1 MKNYNTLKVLAL
13 SLLINS
19 AFLNADEEV
28 QEVVVI
34 SSKYPVPLEEVVGS
48 VDSISLDDMETRMVS
63 DLSDMLDKTI
73 GVSVSKRNVSGRA
86 YNDGISIRGLGG
98 KRVNILID
106 GIRVA
111 DAYTGYGRD
120 VVDVDLLK
128 RVEILKGP
136 SSALYGSDGL
146 AGAVSYITKDPSD
159 FADYGENFFSVNA
172 SYDEDNEQTKVGFL
186 AGRVGERLESMIQI
200 TGRELSQ
207 LELHDDATLEL
218 DPFDGEQTSILAK
231 FKLNLSDSVGIT
243 LVLDSQEFEG
253 DYIFN
258 SQAGP
263 TDFGRTG
270 PGAIASNVLGV
281 DDGNRDR
288 GTLSLDFS
296 NSNSFFDN
304 GSIRIY
310 DQETD
315 QKQITT
321 RSKLILTSR
330 PPAPT
335 SAYRDYQFNQSIDGI
350 SADFFKSIDN
360 NGRLH
365 NIVYGFEIEN
375 IDVERPR
382 IRYETN
388 LITRQVNT
396 FLGGE
401 FYPNKTIPDTEIERQ
416 SFFFNDRLELN
427 EKTTIVFGAR
437 YDGYELTPIPDA
449 LFYANA
455 QSTNQLYFIDD
466 SEVSMKLGFLRDLS
480 DEVSFYA
487 QYAEGF
493 RAPDFQSANL
503 SFTNLAFRY
512 AVGTSPGLQSEES
525 EGYEIGFKGKTDNVS
540 WTLSIYDNDY
550 ENFIDT
556 YIKGRNQQGITLY
569 EYGNMDEVEIKGVE
583 FEMNADISENIQA
596 SFGFSIPDG
605 TKNGEQLVSIDPEE
619 AILGVVWNSDSG
631 KFKLSGYAN
640 FTAGSHDN
648 LPPSCGRTGCNPLL
662 ALSGLTTYDLYG
674 SYQITESLK
683 LRFALRN
690 LSDES
695 YWNWASVQGKSA
707 TDSNLDLFMEP
718 GRNLSM
724 GLKYDF

>member
-1 MKNYNTLKVLAL
+1 MNKIKFIRVLIL
-13 SLLINS
+13 GLVISLNQIL
-19 AFLNADEEV
+19 AEDDV

-48 VDSISLDDMETRMVS
+48 VDSISLEDLETRMVS
-63 DLSDMLDKTI
+63 DLGDMLDKTI

-111 DAYTGYGRD
+111 EAYTGYGRD

-159 FADYGENFFSVNA
+159 LAEFGQNYFSVNT
-172 SYDEDNEQTKVGFL
+172 SYDEDNEQTKVGLL
-186 AGRVGERLESMIQI
+186 AARVGESLESLIQI
-200 TGRELSQ
+200 TTRELSQ
-207 LELHDDATLEL
+207 VELHDDATQEL
-218 DPFDGEQTSILAK
+218 DPFDGEQLSVLAK
-231 FKLNLSDSVGIT
+231 FKLSLSDSVGLT
-243 LVLDSQEFEG
+243 LTLDSQEFEG
-253 DYIFN
+253 DYIFK
-258 SQAGP
+258 SQAGMSYFP
-263 TDFGRTG
+263 DVVS
-270 PGAIASNVLGV
+270 ASNVLGV

-296 NSNSFFDN
+296 NETSMFDN
-304 GSIRIY
+304 GSIRFY
-310 DQETD
+310 VQETD

-321 RSKLILTSR
+321 RSKTYFAAG
-330 PPAPT
+330 PPT
-335 SAYRDYQFNQSIDGI
+335 MVNAYRDYQFNQDIDGF
-350 SADFFKSIDN
+350 SADFFKSINN

-375 IDVERPR
+375 IEIQRPR

-388 LITRQVNT
+388 LMTGAVNT

-401 FYPNKTIPDTEIERQ
+401 YYPNKTIPDTEIERQ

-437 YDGYELTPIPDA
+437 YDGYELTPTPDD

-455 QSTNQLYFIDD
+455 QSTNELYFIDD
-466 SEVSMKLGFLRDLS
+466 SEVSMKLGFLRNLS
-480 DEVSFYA
+480 EEVSFYA

-512 AVGTSPGLQSEES
+512 AVGTSTGLKPEES
-525 EGYEIGFKGKTDNVS
+525 EGYEFGFKGVTDNMS
-540 WTLSIYDNDY
+540 WTLAFYDNDY

-556 YIKGRNQQGITLY
+556 YIKGRSPQGITLY
-569 EYGNMDEVEIKGVE
+569 EYGNLDEVEIKGVE
-583 FEMNADISENIQA
+583 FEMNADLSDNLQA
-596 SFGFSIPDG
+596 SLGFSVPDG
-605 TKNGEQLVSIDPEE
+605 NKNGEQLVSIDSEE
-619 AILGVVWNSDSG
+619 AILGLVWNSNSG
-631 KFKLSGYAN
+631 KLKLSGYAN
-640 FTAGSHDN
+640 ITAGSHDN
-648 LPPSCGRTGCNPLL
+648 LPPSCGRSGCNPLL
-662 ALSGLTTYDLYG
+662 ALSGTTTIDVYG
-674 SYQITESLK
+674 SYELTSNLK
-683 LRFALRN
+683 LRFAIRN
-690 LSDES
+690 LTDES
-695 YWNWASVQGKSA
+695 YWNWASVQGKSS
-707 TDSNLDLFMEP
+707 TDTNLDIFMEP
-718 GRNLSM
+718 GRNMSM

>member
-1 MKNYNTLKVLAL
+1 MKSSNPFKIFALAV
-13 SLLINS
+13 
-19 AFLNADEEV
+19 FLFLGNIYAEDEV

-34 SSKYPVPLEEVVGS
+34 SSKYPVPLQEVVGS
-48 VDSISLDDMETRMVS
+48 VDSISLENMETRMVS

-111 DAYTGYGRD
+111 EAYTGYGRD

-159 FADYGENFFSVNA
+159 LAEFGQNYFSVNT
-172 SYDEDNEQTKVGFL
+172 SYDEDNEQTKVGLL
-186 AGRVGERLESMIQI
+186 AARVGESLESLIQI
-200 TGRELSQ
+200 TTRELSQ
-207 LELHDDATLEL
+207 VELHDDATQEL
-218 DPFDGEQTSILAK
+218 DPFDGEQLSILAK
-231 FKLNLSDSVGIT
+231 FKLSLSDSVGLT
-243 LVLDSQEFEG
+243 LTIDSQEFEG

-258 SQAGP
+258 SQGGMSYFP
-263 TDFGRTG
+263 DVVS
-270 PGAIASNVLGV
+270 ASNVLGV

-288 GTLSLDFS
+288 GTLSFDFS
-296 NSNSFFDN
+296 NETSMFDN
-304 GSIRIY
+304 GSIRFY
-310 DQETD
+310 AQETD

-321 RSKLILTSR
+321 RSKTYFAAG
-330 PPAPT
+330 PPT
-335 SAYRDYQFNQSIDGI
+335 MVNAYRDYQFNQDIEGF
-350 SADFFKSIDN
+350 SADFFKSINN

-375 IDVERPR
+375 IEIQRPR

-388 LITRQVNT
+388 LMTGAVNT

-401 FYPNKTIPDTEIERQ
+401 YYPNKTIPDTEIERQ

-437 YDGYELTPIPDA
+437 YDGYELTPTPDD

-455 QSTNQLYFIDD
+455 QSTNELYFIDD
-466 SEVSMKLGFLRDLS
+466 SEVSMKLGFLRNLS
-480 DEVSFYA
+480 EEVSFYA

-512 AVGTSPGLQSEES
+512 AVGTSTGLQPEES
-525 EGYEIGFKGKTDNVS
+525 EGYEFGFKGATDNMS
-540 WTLSIYDNDY
+540 WTLSFYDNDY

-556 YIKGRNQQGITLY
+556 YITGSSPQGITLY
-569 EYGNMDEVEIKGVE
+569 EYGNLDEVEIKGVE
-583 FEMNADISENIQA
+583 FEMNADLSDNLQA
-596 SFGFSIPDG
+596 SLGFSVPDG
-605 TKNGEQLVSIDPEE
+605 NKNGEQLVSIDSEE
-619 AILGVVWNSDSG
+619 AILGLVWNSNSS
-631 KFKLSGYAN
+631 KLKLSGYAN
-640 FTAGSHDN
+640 ITAGSHDN
-648 LPPSCGRTGCNPLL
+648 LPPSCGRSGCNPLL
-662 ALSGLTTYDLYG
+662 ALPGTTTIDIYG
-674 SYQITESLK
+674 SYELTSNLK
-683 LRFALRN
+683 LRFAIRN
-690 LSDES
+690 LTDES
-695 YWNWASVQGKSA
+695 YWNWASVQGKSS
-707 TDSNLDLFMEP
+707 TDTNLDIFMEP
-718 GRNLSM
+718 GRNMSM

>member
-1 MKNYNTLKVLAL
+1 MNKIKFIRVLIL
-13 SLLINS
+13 GLVISLNQIL
-19 AFLNADEEV
+19 AEDDV

-48 VDSISLDDMETRMVS
+48 VDSISLEDLETRMVS
-63 DLSDMLDKTI
+63 DLGDMLDKTI

-111 DAYTGYGRD
+111 EAYTGYGRD

-159 FADYGENFFSVNA
+159 LAEFGQNYFSVNT
-172 SYDEDNEQTKVGFL
+172 SYDEDNEQTKVGLL
-186 AGRVGERLESMIQI
+186 AARVGESVESLIQI
-200 TGRELSQ
+200 TTRELSQ
-207 LELHDDATLEL
+207 VELHDDATQEL
-218 DPFDGEQTSILAK
+218 DPFDGEQLSVLAK
-231 FKLNLSDSVGIT
+231 FKLSLSDSVGLT
-243 LVLDSQEFEG
+243 LTLDSQEFEG
-253 DYIFN
+253 DYIFK
-258 SQAGP
+258 SQAGMSYFP
-263 TDFGRTG
+263 DVVS
-270 PGAIASNVLGV
+270 ASNVLGV

-296 NSNSFFDN
+296 NETSMFDN
-304 GSIRIY
+304 GSIRFY
-310 DQETD
+310 VQETD

-321 RSKLILTSR
+321 RSKTYFAAG
-330 PPAPT
+330 PPT
-335 SAYRDYQFNQSIDGI
+335 MVNAYRDYQFNQDIDGF
-350 SADFFKSIDN
+350 SADFFKSINN

-375 IDVERPR
+375 IEIQRPR

-388 LITRQVNT
+388 LMTGAVNT

-401 FYPNKTIPDTEIERQ
+401 YYPNKTIPDTEIERQ

-437 YDGYELTPIPDA
+437 YDGYELTPTPDD

-455 QSTNQLYFIDD
+455 QSTNELYFIDD
-466 SEVSMKLGFLRDLS
+466 SEVSMKLGFLRNLS
-480 DEVSFYA
+480 EEVSFYA

-512 AVGTSPGLQSEES
+512 AVGTSTGLQPEES
-525 EGYEIGFKGKTDNVS
+525 EGYEFGFKGATDNMS
-540 WTLSIYDNDY
+540 WTLSFYDNDY

-556 YIKGRNQQGITLY
+556 YITGSSPQGITLY
-569 EYGNMDEVEIKGVE
+569 EYGNLDEVEIKGVE
-583 FEMNADISENIQA
+583 FEMNADLSDNLQA
-596 SFGFSIPDG
+596 SLGFSVPDG
-605 TKNGEQLVSIDPEE
+605 NKNGEQLVSIDSEE
-619 AILGVVWNSDSG
+619 AILGLVWNSNSG
-631 KFKLSGYAN
+631 KLKLSGYAN
-640 FTAGSHDN
+640 ITAGSHDN
-648 LPPSCGRTGCNPLL
+648 LPPSCGRSGCNPLL
-662 ALSGLTTYDLYG
+662 ALPGTTTIDVYG
-674 SYQITESLK
+674 SYELTSNLK
-683 LRFALRN
+683 LRFAIRN
-690 LSDES
+690 LTDES
-695 YWNWASVQGKSA
+695 YWNWASVQGKSS
-707 TDSNLDLFMEP
+707 TDTNLDIFMEP
-718 GRNLSM
+718 GRNMSM

>member
-1 MKNYNTLKVLAL
+1 MNKIKFIRVLIL
-13 SLLINS
+13 GLVISLNQIL
-19 AFLNADEEV
+19 AEDDV

-48 VDSISLDDMETRMVS
+48 VDSISLEDLETRMVS
-63 DLSDMLDKTI
+63 DLGDMLDKTI

-111 DAYTGYGRD
+111 EAYTGYGRD

-159 FADYGENFFSVNA
+159 LAEFGQNYFSVNT
-172 SYDEDNEQTKVGFL
+172 SYDEDNEQTKVGLL
-186 AGRVGERLESMIQI
+186 AARVGESVESLIQI
-200 TGRELSQ
+200 TTRELSQ
-207 LELHDDATLEL
+207 VELHDDATQEL
-218 DPFDGEQTSILAK
+218 DPFDGEQLSVLAK
-231 FKLNLSDSVGIT
+231 FKLSLSDSVGLT
-243 LVLDSQEFEG
+243 LTLDSQEFEG
-253 DYIFN
+253 DYIFK
-258 SQAGP
+258 SQAGMSYFP
-263 TDFGRTG
+263 DVVS
-270 PGAIASNVLGV
+270 ASNVLGV

-296 NSNSFFDN
+296 NETSMFDN
-304 GSIRIY
+304 GSIRFY
-310 DQETD
+310 AQETD

-321 RSKLILTSR
+321 RSKTYFAAG
-330 PPAPT
+330 PPT
-335 SAYRDYQFNQSIDGI
+335 MVNAYRDYQFNQDIDGF
-350 SADFFKSIDN
+350 SADFFKSINN

-375 IDVERPR
+375 IEIQRPR

-388 LITRQVNT
+388 LMTGAVNT

-401 FYPNKTIPDTEIERQ
+401 YYPNKTIPDTEIERQ

-437 YDGYELTPIPDA
+437 YDGYELTPTPDD

-455 QSTNQLYFIDD
+455 QSTNELYFIDD
-466 SEVSMKLGFLRDLS
+466 SEVSMKLGFLRNLS
-480 DEVSFYA
+480 EEVSFYA

-512 AVGTSPGLQSEES
+512 AVGTSTGLQPEES
-525 EGYEIGFKGKTDNVS
+525 EGYEFGFKGATDNMS
-540 WTLSIYDNDY
+540 WTLSFYDNDY

-556 YIKGRNQQGITLY
+556 YITGSSPQGITLY
-569 EYGNMDEVEIKGVE
+569 EYGNLDEVEIKGVE
-583 FEMNADISENIQA
+583 FEMNADLSDNLQA
-596 SFGFSIPDG
+596 SLGFSVPDG
-605 TKNGEQLVSIDPEE
+605 NKNGEQLVSIDSEE
-619 AILGVVWNSDSG
+619 AILGLVWNSNSG
-631 KFKLSGYAN
+631 KLKLSGYAN
-640 FTAGSHDN
+640 ITAGSHDN
-648 LPPSCGRTGCNPLL
+648 LPPSCGRSGCNPLL
-662 ALSGLTTYDLYG
+662 ALPGTTTIDVYG
-674 SYQITESLK
+674 SYELTSNLK
-683 LRFALRN
+683 LRFAIRN
-690 LSDES
+690 LTDES
-695 YWNWASVQGKSA
+695 YWNWASVQGKSS
-707 TDSNLDLFMEP
+707 TDTNLDIFMEP
-718 GRNLSM
+718 GRNMSM

>member
-1 MKNYNTLKVLAL
+1 
-13 SLLINS
+13 
-19 AFLNADEEV
+19 
-28 QEVVVI
+28 
-34 SSKYPVPLEEVVGS
+34 
-48 VDSISLDDMETRMVS
+48 MVS

-111 DAYTGYGRD
+111 EAYTGYGRD

-159 FADYGENFFSVNA
+159 LAEFGQNYFSVNT
-172 SYDEDNEQTKVGFL
+172 SYDEDNEQTKVGLL
-186 AGRVGERLESMIQI
+186 AARVGESLESLIQI
-200 TGRELSQ
+200 TTRELSQ
-207 LELHDDATLEL
+207 VELHDDATQEL
-218 DPFDGEQTSILAK
+218 DPFDGEQLSILAK
-231 FKLNLSDSVGIT
+231 FKLSLSDSVGLT
-243 LVLDSQEFEG
+243 LTIDSQEFEG

-258 SQAGP
+258 SQGGMSYFP
-263 TDFGRTG
+263 DVVS
-270 PGAIASNVLGV
+270 ASNVLGV

-288 GTLSLDFS
+288 GTLSFDFS
-296 NSNSFFDN
+296 NETSMFDN
-304 GSIRIY
+304 GSIRFY
-310 DQETD
+310 AQETD

-321 RSKLILTSR
+321 RSKTYFAAG
-330 PPAPT
+330 PPT
-335 SAYRDYQFNQSIDGI
+335 MVNAYRDYQFNQDIEGF
-350 SADFFKSIDN
+350 SADFFKSINN

-375 IDVERPR
+375 IEIQRPR

-388 LITRQVNT
+388 LMTGAVNT

-401 FYPNKTIPDTEIERQ
+401 YYPNKTIPDTEIERQ

-437 YDGYELTPIPDA
+437 YDGYELTPTPDD

-455 QSTNQLYFIDD
+455 QSTNELYFIDD
-466 SEVSMKLGFLRDLS
+466 SEVSMKLGFLRNLS
-480 DEVSFYA
+480 EEVSFYA

-512 AVGTSPGLQSEES
+512 AVGTSTGLQPEES
-525 EGYEIGFKGKTDNVS
+525 EGYEFGFKGATDNMS
-540 WTLSIYDNDY
+540 WTLSFYDNDY

-556 YIKGRNQQGITLY
+556 YITGSSPQGITLY
-569 EYGNMDEVEIKGVE
+569 EYGNLDEVEIKGVE
-583 FEMNADISENIQA
+583 FEMNADLSDNLQA
-596 SFGFSIPDG
+596 SLGFSVPDG
-605 TKNGEQLVSIDPEE
+605 NKNGEQLVSIDSEE
-619 AILGVVWNSDSG
+619 AILGLVWNSNSS
-631 KFKLSGYAN
+631 KLKLSGYAN
-640 FTAGSHDN
+640 ITAGSHDN
-648 LPPSCGRTGCNPLL
+648 LPPSCGRSGCNPLL
-662 ALSGLTTYDLYG
+662 ALPGTTTIDIYG
-674 SYQITESLK
+674 SYELTSNLK
-683 LRFALRN
+683 LRFAIRN
-690 LSDES
+690 LTDES
-695 YWNWASVQGKSA
+695 YWNWASVQGKSS
-707 TDSNLDLFMEP
+707 TDTNLDIFMEP
-718 GRNLSM
+718 GRNMSM

>member
-1 MKNYNTLKVLAL
+1 MNKIKFIRVLIL
-13 SLLINS
+13 GLVISLNQIL
-19 AFLNADEEV
+19 AEDDV

-48 VDSISLDDMETRMVS
+48 VDSISLEDLETRMVS
-63 DLSDMLDKTI
+63 DLGDMLDKTI

-111 DAYTGYGRD
+111 EAYTGYGRD

-159 FADYGENFFSVNA
+159 LAEFGQNYFSVNT
-172 SYDEDNEQTKVGFL
+172 SYDEDNEQTKVGLL
-186 AGRVGERLESMIQI
+186 AARVGESLESLIQI
-200 TGRELSQ
+200 TTRELSQ
-207 LELHDDATLEL
+207 VELHDDATQEL
-218 DPFDGEQTSILAK
+218 DPFDGEQLSILAK
-231 FKLNLSDSVGIT
+231 FKLSLSDSVGLT
-243 LVLDSQEFEG
+243 LTIDSQEFEG

-258 SQAGP
+258 SQGGMSYFP
-263 TDFGRTG
+263 DVVS
-270 PGAIASNVLGV
+270 ASNVLGV

-288 GTLSLDFS
+288 GTLSFDFS
-296 NSNSFFDN
+296 NETSMFDN
-304 GSIRIY
+304 GSIRFY
-310 DQETD
+310 AQETD

-321 RSKLILTSR
+321 RSKTYFAAG
-330 PPAPT
+330 PPT
-335 SAYRDYQFNQSIDGI
+335 MVNAYRDYQFNQDIEGF
-350 SADFFKSIDN
+350 SADFFKSINN

-375 IDVERPR
+375 IEIQRPR

-388 LITRQVNT
+388 LMTGAVNT

-401 FYPNKTIPDTEIERQ
+401 YYPNKTIPDTEIERQ

-437 YDGYELTPIPDA
+437 YDGYELTPTPDD

-455 QSTNQLYFIDD
+455 QSTNELYFIDD
-466 SEVSMKLGFLRDLS
+466 SEVSMKLGFLRNLS
-480 DEVSFYA
+480 EEVSFYA

-512 AVGTSPGLQSEES
+512 AVGTSTGLQPEES
-525 EGYEIGFKGKTDNVS
+525 EGYEFGFKGATDNMS
-540 WTLSIYDNDY
+540 WTLSFYDNDY

-556 YIKGRNQQGITLY
+556 YITGSSPQGITLY
-569 EYGNMDEVEIKGVE
+569 EYGNLDEVEIKGVE
-583 FEMNADISENIQA
+583 FEMNADLSDNLQA
-596 SFGFSIPDG
+596 SLGFSVPDG
-605 TKNGEQLVSIDPEE
+605 NKNGEQLVSIDSEE
-619 AILGVVWNSDSG
+619 AILGLVWNSNSS
-631 KFKLSGYAN
+631 KLKLSGYAN
-640 FTAGSHDN
+640 ITAGSHDN
-648 LPPSCGRTGCNPLL
+648 LPPSCGRSGCNPLL
-662 ALSGLTTYDLYG
+662 ALPGTTTIDIYG
-674 SYQITESLK
+674 SYELTSNLK
-683 LRFALRN
+683 LRFAIRN
-690 LSDES
+690 LTDES
-695 YWNWASVQGKSA
+695 YWNWASVQGKSS
-707 TDSNLDLFMEP
+707 TDTNLDIFMEP
-718 GRNLSM
+718 GRNMSM

>member
-1 MKNYNTLKVLAL
+1 MNKIKFIRVLIL
-13 SLLINS
+13 GLMISLNQIL
-19 AFLNADEEV
+19 AEDDV

-48 VDSISLDDMETRMVS
+48 VDSISLEDLETRMVS
-63 DLSDMLDKTI
+63 DLGDMLDKTI

-111 DAYTGYGRD
+111 EAYTGYGRD
-120 VVDVDLLK
+120 VVDVELLK

-159 FADYGENFFSVNA
+159 LAEFGQNYFSVNT
-172 SYDEDNEQTKVGFL
+172 SYDEDNEQTKVGLL
-186 AGRVGERLESMIQI
+186 AARVGESLESLIQI
-200 TGRELSQ
+200 TTRELSQ
-207 LELHDDATLEL
+207 VELHDDANQEL
-218 DPFDGEQTSILAK
+218 DPFDGEQLSVLAK
-231 FKLNLSDSVGIT
+231 FKLSLSDSVGLT
-243 LVLDSQEFEG
+243 LTLDSQEFEG
-253 DYIFN
+253 DYIFE
-258 SQAGP
+258 SQAGMSYFP
-263 TDFGRTG
+263 DVVST
-270 PGAIASNVLGV
+270 SNVLGV

-296 NSNSFFDN
+296 NETSMFDN
-304 GSIRIY
+304 GSIRFY
-310 DQETD
+310 AQETD

-321 RSKLILTSR
+321 RSKTYFAAG
-330 PPAPT
+330 PPMMVN
-335 SAYRDYQFNQSIDGI
+335 AYRDYQFNQDIDGL
-350 SADFFKSIDN
+350 SADFFKSINN

-375 IDVERPR
+375 IEIQRPR

-388 LITRQVNT
+388 LMTGAVNT

-401 FYPNKTIPDTEIERQ
+401 YYPNKTIPDTEIERQ

-437 YDGYELTPIPDA
+437 YDGYELTPTADD
-449 LFYANA
+449 LFFANA
-455 QSTNQLYFIDD
+455 QSTNELYFIDD
-466 SEVSMKLGFLRDLS
+466 SEVSMKLGFLRNLS
-480 DEVSFYA
+480 EEVSFYA

-512 AVGTSPGLQSEES
+512 AVGTSTGLKPEES
-525 EGYEIGFKGKTDNVS
+525 EGYEFGFKGVTDNMS
-540 WTLSIYDNDY
+540 WTLAFYDNDY

-556 YIKGRNQQGITLY
+556 YIKGRSPQGITLY
-569 EYGNMDEVEIKGVE
+569 EYGNLDEVEIKGVE
-583 FEMNADISENIQA
+583 FEMNADLSDNLQA
-596 SFGFSIPDG
+596 SLGFSVPDG
-605 TKNGEQLVSIDPEE
+605 NKNGEQLVSIDSEE
-619 AILGVVWNSDSG
+619 AILGLVWNSNNG
-631 KFKLSGYAN
+631 KLKLSGYAN
-640 FTAGSHDN
+640 ITAGSHDN
-648 LPPSCGRTGCNPLL
+648 LPPSCGRGGCNPLL
-662 ALSGLTTYDLYG
+662 ALSGTTTIDVYG
-674 SYQITESLK
+674 SYELTSNLK
-683 LRFALRN
+683 LRFAIRN
-690 LSDES
+690 LTDES

-707 TDSNLDLFMEP
+707 TDPNLDIFMEP
-718 GRNLSM
+718 GRNMSM

>member
-1 MKNYNTLKVLAL
+1 MNKIKFIRVLVL
-13 SLLINS
+13 GLVISLNQIL
-19 AFLNADEEV
+19 AEDDV

-48 VDSISLDDMETRMVS
+48 VDSISLEDLETRMVS
-63 DLSDMLDKTI
+63 DLGDMLDKTI

-111 DAYTGYGRD
+111 EAYTGYGRD

-159 FADYGENFFSVNA
+159 LAEFGQNYFSVNT
-172 SYDEDNEQTKVGFL
+172 SYDEDNEQTKVGLL
-186 AGRVGERLESMIQI
+186 AARVGESVESLIQI
-200 TGRELSQ
+200 TTRELSQ
-207 LELHDDATLEL
+207 VELHDDATQEL
-218 DPFDGEQTSILAK
+218 DPFDGEQLSVLAK
-231 FKLNLSDSVGIT
+231 FKLSLSDSVGLT
-243 LVLDSQEFEG
+243 LTLDSQEFEG
-253 DYIFN
+253 DYIFK
-258 SQAGP
+258 SQAGMSYFP
-263 TDFGRTG
+263 DVVS
-270 PGAIASNVLGV
+270 ASNVLGV

-296 NSNSFFDN
+296 NETSMFDN
-304 GSIRIY
+304 GSIRFY
-310 DQETD
+310 VQETD

-321 RSKLILTSR
+321 RSKTYFAAG
-330 PPAPT
+330 PPT
-335 SAYRDYQFNQSIDGI
+335 MVNAYRDYQFNQDIDGF
-350 SADFFKSIDN
+350 SADFFKSINN

-375 IDVERPR
+375 IEIQRPR

-388 LITRQVNT
+388 LMTGAVNT

-401 FYPNKTIPDTEIERQ
+401 YYPNKTIPDTEIERQ

-437 YDGYELTPIPDA
+437 YDGYELTPTPDD

-455 QSTNQLYFIDD
+455 QSTNELYFIDD
-466 SEVSMKLGFLRDLS
+466 SEVSMKLGFLRNLS
-480 DEVSFYA
+480 EEVSFYA

-512 AVGTSPGLQSEES
+512 AVGTSTGLQPEES
-525 EGYEIGFKGKTDNVS
+525 EGYEFGFKGATDNMS
-540 WTLSIYDNDY
+540 WTLSFYDNDY

-556 YIKGRNQQGITLY
+556 YITGRSPQGITLY
-569 EYGNMDEVEIKGVE
+569 EYGNLDEVEIKGVE
-583 FEMNADISENIQA
+583 FEMNADLSDNLQA
-596 SFGFSIPDG
+596 SLGFSVPDG
-605 TKNGEQLVSIDPEE
+605 NKNGEQLVSIDSEE
-619 AILGVVWNSDSG
+619 AILGLVWNSNSG
-631 KFKLSGYAN
+631 KLKLSGYAN
-640 FTAGSHDN
+640 ITAGSHDN
-648 LPPSCGRTGCNPLL
+648 LPPSCGRSGCNPLL
-662 ALSGLTTYDLYG
+662 ALPGTTTIDVYG
-674 SYQITESLK
+674 SYELTSNLK
-683 LRFALRN
+683 LRFAIRN
-690 LSDES
+690 LTDES
-695 YWNWASVQGKSA
+695 YWNWASVQGKSS
-707 TDSNLDLFMEP
+707 TDTNLDIFMEP
-718 GRNLSM
+718 GRNMSM

>member
-1 MKNYNTLKVLAL
+1 MKSSNPFKIFALAV
-13 SLLINS
+13 
-19 AFLNADEEV
+19 FLFLGNIYSEDEV

-34 SSKYPVPLEEVVGS
+34 SSKYPVPLQEVVGS
-48 VDSISLDDMETRMVS
+48 VDSISLENMETRMVS

-111 DAYTGYGRD
+111 EAYTGYGRD

-159 FADYGENFFSVNA
+159 LAEFGQNYFSVNT
-172 SYDEDNEQTKVGFL
+172 SYDEDNEQTKVGLL
-186 AGRVGERLESMIQI
+186 AARVGESLESLIQI
-200 TGRELSQ
+200 TTRELSQ
-207 LELHDDATLEL
+207 VELHDDATQEL
-218 DPFDGEQTSILAK
+218 DPFDGEQLSILAK
-231 FKLNLSDSVGIT
+231 FKLSLSDSVGLT
-243 LVLDSQEFEG
+243 LTIDSQEFEG

-258 SQAGP
+258 SQGGMSYFP
-263 TDFGRTG
+263 DVVS
-270 PGAIASNVLGV
+270 ASNVLGV

-288 GTLSLDFS
+288 GTLSFDFS
-296 NSNSFFDN
+296 NETSMFDN
-304 GSIRIY
+304 GSIRFY
-310 DQETD
+310 AQETD

-321 RSKLILTSR
+321 RSKTYFAAG
-330 PPAPT
+330 PPT
-335 SAYRDYQFNQSIDGI
+335 MVNAYRDYQFNQDIEGF
-350 SADFFKSIDN
+350 SADFFKSINN

-375 IDVERPR
+375 IEIQRPR

-388 LITRQVNT
+388 LMTGAVNT

-401 FYPNKTIPDTEIERQ
+401 YYPNKTIPDTEIERQ

-437 YDGYELTPIPDA
+437 YDGYELTPTPDD

-455 QSTNQLYFIDD
+455 QSTNELYFIDD
-466 SEVSMKLGFLRDLS
+466 SEVSMKLGFLRNLS
-480 DEVSFYA
+480 EEVSFYA

-512 AVGTSPGLQSEES
+512 AVGTSTGLQPEES
-525 EGYEIGFKGKTDNVS
+525 EGYEFGFKGATDNMS
-540 WTLSIYDNDY
+540 WTLSFYDNDY

-556 YIKGRNQQGITLY
+556 YITGSSPQGITLY
-569 EYGNMDEVEIKGVE
+569 EYGNLDEVEIKGVE
-583 FEMNADISENIQA
+583 FEMNADLSDNLQA
-596 SFGFSIPDG
+596 SLGFSVPDG
-605 TKNGEQLVSIDPEE
+605 NKNGEQLVSIDSEE
-619 AILGVVWNSDSG
+619 AILGLVWNSNSS
-631 KFKLSGYAN
+631 KLKLSGYAN
-640 FTAGSHDN
+640 ITAGSHDN
-648 LPPSCGRTGCNPLL
+648 LPPSCGRSGCNPLL
-662 ALSGLTTYDLYG
+662 ALPGTTTIDIYG
-674 SYQITESLK
+674 SYELTSNLK
-683 LRFALRN
+683 LRFAIRN
-690 LSDES
+690 LTDES
-695 YWNWASVQGKSA
+695 YWNWASVQGKSS
-707 TDSNLDLFMEP
+707 TDTNLDIFMEP
-718 GRNLSM
+718 GRNMSM

>member
-1 MKNYNTLKVLAL
+1 MNKIKFIRVLIL
-13 SLLINS
+13 GLVISLNQIL
-19 AFLNADEEV
+19 AEDDV

-48 VDSISLDDMETRMVS
+48 VDSISLEDLETRMVS
-63 DLSDMLDKTI
+63 DLGDMLDKTI

-111 DAYTGYGRD
+111 EAYTGYGRD

-159 FADYGENFFSVNA
+159 LAEFGQNYFSVNT
-172 SYDEDNEQTKVGFL
+172 SYDQDNEQTKVGLL
-186 AGRVGERLESMIQI
+186 AARVGESLESLIQI
-200 TGRELSQ
+200 TTRELSQ
-207 LELHDDATLEL
+207 VELHDDATQEL
-218 DPFDGEQTSILAK
+218 DPFDGEQLSILAK
-231 FKLNLSDSVGIT
+231 FKLSLSDSVGLT
-243 LVLDSQEFEG
+243 LTLDSQEFEG
-253 DYIFN
+253 DYIFK
-258 SQAGP
+258 SQAGMSYFP
-263 TDFGRTG
+263 DVVS
-270 PGAIASNVLGV
+270 ASNVLGV

-296 NSNSFFDN
+296 NETSMFDN
-304 GSIRIY
+304 GSIRFY
-310 DQETD
+310 VQETD

-321 RSKLILTSR
+321 RSKTYFAAG
-330 PPAPT
+330 PPT
-335 SAYRDYQFNQSIDGI
+335 MVNAYRDYQFNQDIDGF
-350 SADFFKSIDN
+350 SADFFKSINN

-375 IDVERPR
+375 IEIQRPR

-388 LITRQVNT
+388 LMTGAVNT

-401 FYPNKTIPDTEIERQ
+401 YYPNKTIPDTEIERQ

-437 YDGYELTPIPDA
+437 YDGYELTPTPDD

-455 QSTNQLYFIDD
+455 QSTNELYFIDD
-466 SEVSMKLGFLRDLS
+466 SEVSMKLGFLRNLS
-480 DEVSFYA
+480 EEVSFYA

-512 AVGTSPGLQSEES
+512 AVGTSTGLQPEES
-525 EGYEIGFKGKTDNVS
+525 EGYEFGFKGATDNMS
-540 WTLSIYDNDY
+540 WTLSFYDNDY

-556 YIKGRNQQGITLY
+556 YITGSSPQGITLY
-569 EYGNMDEVEIKGVE
+569 EYGNLDEVEIKGVE
-583 FEMNADISENIQA
+583 FEMNADLSDNLQA
-596 SFGFSIPDG
+596 SLGFSVPDG
-605 TKNGEQLVSIDPEE
+605 NKNGEQLVSIDSEE
-619 AILGVVWNSDSG
+619 AILGLVWNSNSG
-631 KFKLSGYAN
+631 KLKLSGYAN
-640 FTAGSHDN
+640 ITAGSHDN
-648 LPPSCGRTGCNPLL
+648 LPPSCGRSGCNPLL
-662 ALSGLTTYDLYG
+662 ALPGTTTIDVYG
-674 SYQITESLK
+674 SYELTSNLK
-683 LRFALRN
+683 LRFAIRN
-690 LSDES
+690 LTDES
-695 YWNWASVQGKSA
+695 YWNWASVQGKSS
-707 TDSNLDLFMEP
+707 TDTNLDIFMEP
-718 GRNLSM
+718 GRNMSM

>member
-1 MKNYNTLKVLAL
+1 MNKIKFIRVLIL
-13 SLLINS
+13 GLVISLNQIL
-19 AFLNADEEV
+19 AEDDV

-48 VDSISLDDMETRMVS
+48 VDSISLEDLETRMVS
-63 DLSDMLDKTI
+63 DLGDMLDKTI

-111 DAYTGYGRD
+111 EAYTGYGRD
-120 VVDVDLLK
+120 VVDVELLK

-159 FADYGENFFSVNA
+159 LAEFGQNYFSVNT
-172 SYDEDNEQTKVGFL
+172 SYDEDNEQTKVGLL
-186 AGRVGERLESMIQI
+186 AARVGESLESLIQI
-200 TGRELSQ
+200 TTRELSQ
-207 LELHDDATLEL
+207 VELHDDANQEL
-218 DPFDGEQTSILAK
+218 DPFDGEQLSVLAK
-231 FKLNLSDSVGIT
+231 FKLSLSDSVGLT
-243 LVLDSQEFEG
+243 LTLDSQEFEG
-253 DYIFN
+253 DYIFE
-258 SQAGP
+258 SQAGMSYFP
-263 TDFGRTG
+263 DVVS
-270 PGAIASNVLGV
+270 ASNVLGV

-296 NSNSFFDN
+296 NETSMFDN
-304 GSIRIY
+304 GSIRFY
-310 DQETD
+310 VQETD

-321 RSKLILTSR
+321 RSKTYFAAG
-330 PPAPT
+330 PPT
-335 SAYRDYQFNQSIDGI
+335 MVNAYRDYQFNQDIDGF
-350 SADFFKSIDN
+350 SADFFKSINN

-375 IDVERPR
+375 IEIQRPR

-388 LITRQVNT
+388 LMTGAVNT

-401 FYPNKTIPDTEIERQ
+401 YYPNKTIPDTEIERQ

-437 YDGYELTPIPDA
+437 YDGYELTPTADD
-449 LFYANA
+449 LFFANA
-455 QSTNQLYFIDD
+455 QSTNELYFIDD
-466 SEVSMKLGFLRDLS
+466 SEVSMKLGFLRNLS
-480 DEVSFYA
+480 EEVSFYA

-512 AVGTSPGLQSEES
+512 AVGTSTGLKPEES
-525 EGYEIGFKGKTDNVS
+525 EGYEFGFKGATDNMS
-540 WTLSIYDNDY
+540 WTLAFYDNDY

-556 YIKGRNQQGITLY
+556 YIKGRSPQGITLY
-569 EYGNMDEVEIKGVE
+569 EYGNLDEVEIKGVE
-583 FEMNADISENIQA
+583 FEMNADLSDNLQA
-596 SFGFSIPDG
+596 SLGFSVPDG
-605 TKNGEQLVSIDPEE
+605 NKNGEQLVSIDSEE
-619 AILGVVWNSDSG
+619 AILGLVWNSNSG
-631 KFKLSGYAN
+631 KLKLSGYAN
-640 FTAGSHDN
+640 ITAGSHDN
-648 LPPSCGRTGCNPLL
+648 LPPSCGRGGCNPLL
-662 ALSGLTTYDLYG
+662 ALSGTTTIDVYG
-674 SYQITESLK
+674 SYELTSNLK
-683 LRFALRN
+683 LRFAIRN
-690 LSDES
+690 LTDES
-695 YWNWASVQGKSA
+695 YWNWASVQGKSS
-707 TDSNLDLFMEP
+707 TDTNLDIFMEP
-718 GRNLSM
+718 GRNMSM

>member
-1 MKNYNTLKVLAL
+1 MNKIKFIRVLIL
-13 SLLINS
+13 GLVISLNQIL
-19 AFLNADEEV
+19 AEDDV

-48 VDSISLDDMETRMVS
+48 VDSISLEDLETRMVS
-63 DLSDMLDKTI
+63 DLGDMLDKTI

-111 DAYTGYGRD
+111 EAYTGYGRD

-159 FADYGENFFSVNA
+159 LAEFGQNYFSVNT
-172 SYDEDNEQTKVGFL
+172 SYDEDNEQTKVGLL
-186 AGRVGERLESMIQI
+186 AARVGESVESLIQI
-200 TGRELSQ
+200 TTRELSQ
-207 LELHDDATLEL
+207 VELHDDATQEL
-218 DPFDGEQTSILAK
+218 DPFDGEQLSVLAK
-231 FKLNLSDSVGIT
+231 FKLSLSDSVGLT
-243 LVLDSQEFEG
+243 LTLDSQEFEG
-253 DYIFN
+253 DYIFE
-258 SQAGP
+258 SQAGMSYFP
-263 TDFGRTG
+263 DVVS
-270 PGAIASNVLGV
+270 ASNVLGV

-296 NSNSFFDN
+296 NETSMFDN
-304 GSIRIY
+304 GSIRFY
-310 DQETD
+310 AQETD

-321 RSKLILTSR
+321 RSKTYFAAG
-330 PPAPT
+330 PPMMVN
-335 SAYRDYQFNQSIDGI
+335 AYRDYQFNQDIDGL
-350 SADFFKSIDN
+350 SADFFKSINN

-375 IDVERPR
+375 IEIQRPR

-388 LITRQVNT
+388 LMTGAVNT

-401 FYPNKTIPDTEIERQ
+401 YYPNKTIPDTEIERQ

-437 YDGYELTPIPDA
+437 YDGYELTPTPDD

-455 QSTNQLYFIDD
+455 QSTNELYFIDD
-466 SEVSMKLGFLRDLS
+466 SEVSMKLGFLRNLS
-480 DEVSFYA
+480 EEVSFYA

-512 AVGTSPGLQSEES
+512 AVGTSTGLQPEES
-525 EGYEIGFKGKTDNVS
+525 EGYEFGFKGATDNMS
-540 WTLSIYDNDY
+540 WTLSFYDNDY

-556 YIKGRNQQGITLY
+556 YITGSSPQGITLY
-569 EYGNMDEVEIKGVE
+569 EYGNLDEVEIKGVE
-583 FEMNADISENIQA
+583 FEMNADLSDNLQA
-596 SFGFSIPDG
+596 SLGFSVPDG
-605 TKNGEQLVSIDPEE
+605 NKNGEQLVSIDSEE
-619 AILGVVWNSDSG
+619 AILGLVWNSNNG
-631 KFKLSGYAN
+631 KLKLSGYAN
-640 FTAGSHDN
+640 ITAGSHDN
-648 LPPSCGRTGCNPLL
+648 LPPSCGRGGCNPLL
-662 ALSGLTTYDLYG
+662 ALSGTTTIDVYG
-674 SYQITESLK
+674 SYELTSNLK
-683 LRFALRN
+683 LRFAIRN
-690 LSDES
+690 LTDES
-695 YWNWASVQGKSA
+695 YWNWASVQGKSS
-707 TDSNLDLFMEP
+707 TDTNLDIFMEP
-718 GRNLSM
+718 GRNMSM

>member
-1 MKNYNTLKVLAL
+1 MISSNPFKIFALAV
-13 SLLINS
+13 
-19 AFLNADEEV
+19 FLFLGNIYAEDEV

-34 SSKYPVPLEEVVGS
+34 SSKYPVPLQEVVGS
-48 VDSISLDDMETRMVS
+48 VDSISLENMETRMVS

-111 DAYTGYGRD
+111 EAYTGYGRD

-159 FADYGENFFSVNA
+159 LADFGENYFSVNT
-172 SYDEDNEQTKVGFL
+172 SYDEDNEQTKVGFM
-186 AGRVGERLESMIQI
+186 AARVGETIEGLIQV
-200 TGRELSQ
+200 TSRELSQ

-218 DPFDGEQTSILAK
+218 DPFDGEQLSVLAK
-231 FKLNLSDSVGIT
+231 FKFSLSESVDIT

-258 SQAGP
+258 SQAGMSYFP
-263 TDFGRTG
+263 QVVST
-270 PGAIASNVLGV
+270 SNVIGV

-296 NSNSFFDN
+296 NETALFDN
-304 GSIRIY
+304 GSIRFY
-310 DQETD
+310 AQETD

-321 RSKLILTSR
+321 RSKQIFGQG
-330 PPAPT
+330 PP
-335 SAYRDYQFNQSIDGI
+335 SMVNAYRDYQFNQEIDGF
-350 SADFFKSIDN
+350 SADFFKTINN

-365 NIVYGFEIEN
+365 NIVYGIEIEN
-375 IDVERPR
+375 IDVQRPR

-388 LITRQVNT
+388 LMTGTINT

-401 FYPNKTIPDTEIERQ
+401 YYPNKTIPDTEIERQ

-427 EKTTIVFGAR
+427 DKTTLVFGAR
-437 YDGYELTPIPDA
+437 YDGYELTPVPDD

-466 SEVSMKLGFLRDLS
+466 SEVSMKFGFLRVLS

-512 AVGTSPGLQSEES
+512 AVGTSPGLKPEES
-525 EGYEIGFKGKTDNVS
+525 EGIEFGFKGATDNVS
-540 WTLSIYDNDY
+540 WTLSFYDNEYTD
-550 ENFIDT
+550 FIDT
-556 YIKGRNQQGITLY
+556 YIKGRSQQGITLY
-569 EYGNMDEVEIKGVE
+569 EYGNLDEVDITGVE
-583 FEMNADISENIQA
+583 FEMSADISDNLQA
-596 SFGFSIPDG
+596 SFGFSIPNG
-605 TKNGEQLVSIDPEE
+605 NMNGERLASIEPEE
-619 AILGVVWNSDSG
+619 AILGLLWDTG
-631 KFKLSGYAN
+631 KLRLSGYAN
-640 FTAGSHDN
+640 FTAGSYDN
-648 LPPSCGRTGCNPLL
+648 FAPSCGRSGCTPLL
-662 ALSGLTTYDLYG
+662 ALSGLTTFDVYG
-674 SYQITESLK
+674 SYQITANMK
-683 LRFALRN
+683 LRFALKN
-690 LSDES
+690 LTDES
-695 YWNWASVQGKSA
+695 YWNWSSVQGKSA
-707 TDSNLDLFMEP
+707 SDANLDLFMEP
-718 GRNLSM
+718 GRNSSV
-724 GLKYDF
+724 GLKYEF

>member
-1 MKNYNTLKVLAL
+1 MNKIKIIIVLIL
-13 SLLINS
+13 GLVISLNQIL
-19 AFLNADEEV
+19 AEDDV

-48 VDSISLDDMETRMVS
+48 VDSISLEDLETRMVS
-63 DLSDMLDKTI
+63 DLGDMLDKTI

-111 DAYTGYGRD
+111 EAYTGYGRD

-159 FADYGENFFSVNA
+159 LAEFGQNYFSVNT
-172 SYDEDNEQTKVGFL
+172 SYDEDNEQTKVGLL
-186 AGRVGERLESMIQI
+186 AARVGENLESLIQI
-200 TGRELSQ
+200 TTRELSQ
-207 LELHDDATLEL
+207 VELHDDATQEL
-218 DPFDGEQTSILAK
+218 DPFDGEQLSVLAK
-231 FKLNLSDSVGIT
+231 FKLSLSDSVGLT
-243 LVLDSQEFEG
+243 LTLDSQEFEG
-253 DYIFN
+253 DYIFK
-258 SQAGP
+258 SQAGMSYFP
-263 TDFGRTG
+263 DVVS
-270 PGAIASNVLGV
+270 ASNVLGV

-296 NSNSFFDN
+296 NETSMFDN
-304 GSIRIY
+304 GSIRFY
-310 DQETD
+310 AQETD

-321 RSKLILTSR
+321 RSKTYFAAG
-330 PPAPT
+330 PPT
-335 SAYRDYQFNQSIDGI
+335 MVNAYRDYQFNQDIDGF
-350 SADFFKSIDN
+350 SADFFKSINN

-375 IDVERPR
+375 IEIQRPR

-388 LITRQVNT
+388 LMTGAVNT

-401 FYPNKTIPDTEIERQ
+401 YYPNKTIPDTEIERQ

-437 YDGYELTPIPDA
+437 YDGYELTPTADD

-455 QSTNQLYFIDD
+455 QSTNELYFIDD
-466 SEVSMKLGFLRDLS
+466 SEVSMKLGFLRNLS
-480 DEVSFYA
+480 EEVSFYA

-512 AVGTSPGLQSEES
+512 AVGTSAGLKPEES
-525 EGYEIGFKGKTDNVS
+525 EGYEFGFKGATDNMS
-540 WTLSIYDNDY
+540 WTLAFYDNDY

-556 YIKGRNQQGITLY
+556 YIKGRSPQGITLY
-569 EYGNMDEVEIKGVE
+569 EYGNLDEVEIKGVE
-583 FEMNADISENIQA
+583 FEMNADLSDNLQA
-596 SFGFSIPDG
+596 SLGFSVPDG
-605 TKNGEQLVSIDPEE
+605 NKNGEQLISIGSEE
-619 AILGVVWNSDSG
+619 AILGLVWNSNSG
-631 KFKLSGYAN
+631 KLKLSGYAN
-640 FTAGSHDN
+640 ITAGSHDN
-648 LPPSCGRTGCNPLL
+648 LPPSCGRSGCNPLL
-662 ALSGLTTYDLYG
+662 ALSGTTTIDVYG
-674 SYQITESLK
+674 SYELTSNLK
-683 LRFALRN
+683 LRFAIRN
-690 LSDES
+690 LTDES
-695 YWNWASVQGKSA
+695 YWNWSSVQGKSA
-707 TDSNLDLFMEP
+707 TDPNLDIFMEP
-718 GRNLSM
+718 GRNMSM

>member
-1 MKNYNTLKVLAL
+1 MKSSNPFKIFVLAV
-13 SLLINS
+13 
-19 AFLNADEEV
+19 FLFLGNIYAQDEV

-34 SSKYPVPLEEVVGS
+34 SSKYPVPLQEVVGS
-48 VDSISLDDMETRMVS
+48 VDSISLENMETRMVS

-111 DAYTGYGRD
+111 EAYTGYGRD

-159 FADYGENFFSVNA
+159 LAEFGQNYFSVNT
-172 SYDEDNEQTKVGFL
+172 SYDEDNEQTKVGLL
-186 AGRVGERLESMIQI
+186 AARVGESLESLIQI
-200 TGRELSQ
+200 TTRELSQ
-207 LELHDDATLEL
+207 VELHDDATQEL
-218 DPFDGEQTSILAK
+218 DPFDGEQLSILAK
-231 FKLNLSDSVGIT
+231 FKLSLSDSVGLT
-243 LVLDSQEFEG
+243 LTIDSQEFEG

-258 SQAGP
+258 SQGGMSYFP
-263 TDFGRTG
+263 DVVS
-270 PGAIASNVLGV
+270 ASNVLGV

-296 NSNSFFDN
+296 NETSMFDN
-304 GSIRIY
+304 GSIRFY
-310 DQETD
+310 AQETD

-321 RSKLILTSR
+321 RSKTYFAAG
-330 PPAPT
+330 PPT
-335 SAYRDYQFNQSIDGI
+335 MVNAYRDYQFNQDIEGF
-350 SADFFKSIDN
+350 SADFFKSINN

-375 IDVERPR
+375 IEIQRPR

-388 LITRQVNT
+388 LMTGAVNT

-401 FYPNKTIPDTEIERQ
+401 YYPNKTIPDTEIERQ

-437 YDGYELTPIPDA
+437 YDGYELTPTPDD

-455 QSTNQLYFIDD
+455 QSTNELYFIDD
-466 SEVSMKLGFLRDLS
+466 SEVSMKLGFLRNLS
-480 DEVSFYA
+480 EEVSFYA

-512 AVGTSPGLQSEES
+512 AVGTSTGLQPEES
-525 EGYEIGFKGKTDNVS
+525 EGYEFGFKGATDNMS
-540 WTLSIYDNDY
+540 WTLSFYDNDY

-556 YIKGRNQQGITLY
+556 YITGSSPQGITLY
-569 EYGNMDEVEIKGVE
+569 EYGNLDEVEIKGVE
-583 FEMNADISENIQA
+583 FEMNADLSDNLQA
-596 SFGFSIPDG
+596 SLGFSVPDG
-605 TKNGEQLVSIDPEE
+605 NKNGEQLVSIDSEE
-619 AILGVVWNSDSG
+619 AILGLVWNSNSS
-631 KFKLSGYAN
+631 KLKLSGYAN
-640 FTAGSHDN
+640 ITAGSHDN
-648 LPPSCGRTGCNPLL
+648 LPPSCGRSGCNPLL
-662 ALSGLTTYDLYG
+662 ALPGTTTIDIYG
-674 SYQITESLK
+674 SYELTSNLK
-683 LRFALRN
+683 LRFAIRN
-690 LSDES
+690 LTDES
-695 YWNWASVQGKSA
+695 YWNWASVQGKSS
-707 TDSNLDLFMEP
+707 TDTNLDIFMEP
-718 GRNLSM
+718 GRNMSM

>member
-1 MKNYNTLKVLAL
+1 MNKIKFIRVLIL
-13 SLLINS
+13 GLVISLNQIL
-19 AFLNADEEV
+19 AEDDV

-48 VDSISLDDMETRMVS
+48 VDSISLEDLETRMVS
-63 DLSDMLDKTI
+63 DLGDMLDKTI

-111 DAYTGYGRD
+111 EAYTGYGRD

-159 FADYGENFFSVNA
+159 LAEFGQNYFSVNT
-172 SYDEDNEQTKVGFL
+172 SYDEDNEQTKVGLL
-186 AGRVGERLESMIQI
+186 AARVGESVESLIQI
-200 TGRELSQ
+200 TTRELSQ
-207 LELHDDATLEL
+207 VELHDDATQEL
-218 DPFDGEQTSILAK
+218 DPFDGEQLSVLAK
-231 FKLNLSDSVGIT
+231 FKLSLSDSVGLT
-243 LVLDSQEFEG
+243 LTLDSQEFEG
-253 DYIFN
+253 DYIFK
-258 SQAGP
+258 SQAGMSYFP
-263 TDFGRTG
+263 DVVS
-270 PGAIASNVLGV
+270 ASNVLGV

-296 NSNSFFDN
+296 NETSMFDN
-304 GSIRIY
+304 GSIRFY
-310 DQETD
+310 AQETD

-321 RSKLILTSR
+321 RSKTYFAAG
-330 PPAPT
+330 PPT
-335 SAYRDYQFNQSIDGI
+335 MVNAYRDYQFNQDIDGF
-350 SADFFKSIDN
+350 SADFFKSINN

-375 IDVERPR
+375 IEIQRPR

-388 LITRQVNT
+388 LMTGAVNT

-401 FYPNKTIPDTEIERQ
+401 YYPNKTIPDTEIERQ

-437 YDGYELTPIPDA
+437 YDGYELTPTADD

-455 QSTNQLYFIDD
+455 QSTNELYFIDD
-466 SEVSMKLGFLRDLS
+466 SEVSMKLGFLRNLS
-480 DEVSFYA
+480 EEVSFYA

-512 AVGTSPGLQSEES
+512 AVGTSTGLQPEES
-525 EGYEIGFKGKTDNVS
+525 EGYEFGFKGATDNMS
-540 WTLSIYDNDY
+540 WTLSFYDNDY

-556 YIKGRNQQGITLY
+556 YITGSSPQGITLY
-569 EYGNMDEVEIKGVE
+569 EYGNLDEVEIKGVE
-583 FEMNADISENIQA
+583 FEMNADLSDNLQA
-596 SFGFSIPDG
+596 SLGFSVPDG
-605 TKNGEQLVSIDPEE
+605 NKNGEQLISIGSEE
-619 AILGVVWNSDSG
+619 AILGLVWNS
-631 KFKLSGYAN
+631 
-640 FTAGSHDN
+640 
-648 LPPSCGRTGCNPLL
+648 
-662 ALSGLTTYDLYG
+662 
-674 SYQITESLK
+674 
-683 LRFALRN
+683 N
-690 LSDES
+690 LS
-695 YWNWASVQGKSA
+695 
-707 TDSNLDLFMEP
+707 LIHI
-718 GRNLSM
+718 
-724 GLKYDF
+724 

>member
-1 MKNYNTLKVLAL
+1 MKSSNPFKILAL
-13 SLLINS
+13 
-19 AFLNADEEV
+19 AVFLFLGNIYAEDEV

-34 SSKYPVPLEEVVGS
+34 SSKYPVPLQEVVGS
-48 VDSISLDDMETRMVS
+48 VDSISLENMETRMVS

-111 DAYTGYGRD
+111 EAYTGYGRD

-159 FADYGENFFSVNA
+159 LADFGENYFSVNT
-172 SYDEDNEQTKVGFL
+172 SYDEDNEQTKVGFM
-186 AGRVGERLESMIQI
+186 AARVGETIESLIQV
-200 TGRELSQ
+200 TSRELSQ

-218 DPFDGEQTSILAK
+218 DPFDGEQLSVLAK
-231 FKLNLSDSVGIT
+231 FKFSLSESVDIT

-258 SQAGP
+258 SQAGMSYFP
-263 TDFGRTG
+263 QVVST
-270 PGAIASNVLGV
+270 SNVIGV

-296 NSNSFFDN
+296 NETALFDN
-304 GSIRIY
+304 GSIRFY
-310 DQETD
+310 AQETD

-321 RSKLILTSR
+321 RSKQIFGQG
-330 PPAPT
+330 PP
-335 SAYRDYQFNQSIDGI
+335 SMVNAYRDYQFNQEIDGF
-350 SADFFKSIDN
+350 SADFFKTINN

-365 NIVYGFEIEN
+365 NIVYGIEIEN
-375 IDVERPR
+375 IDVQRPR

-388 LITRQVNT
+388 LMTGTINT

-401 FYPNKTIPDTEIERQ
+401 YYPNKTIPDTEIERQ

-427 EKTTIVFGAR
+427 DKTTLVFGAR
-437 YDGYELTPIPDA
+437 YDGYELTPVPDD

-466 SEVSMKLGFLRDLS
+466 SEVSMKFGFLRVLS

-512 AVGTSPGLQSEES
+512 AVGTSPGLKPEES
-525 EGYEIGFKGKTDNVS
+525 EGIEFGFKGATDNVS
-540 WTLSIYDNDY
+540 WTLSFYDNEYTD
-550 ENFIDT
+550 FIDT
-556 YIKGRNQQGITLY
+556 YIKGRSQQGITLY
-569 EYGNMDEVEIKGVE
+569 EYGNLDEVDITGVE
-583 FEMNADISENIQA
+583 FEMSADISDNLQA
-596 SFGFSIPDG
+596 SFGFSIPNG
-605 TKNGEQLVSIDPEE
+605 NMNGERLASIEPEE
-619 AILGVVWNSDSG
+619 AILGLLWDTG
-631 KFKLSGYAN
+631 KLRLSGYAN
-640 FTAGSHDN
+640 FTAGSYDN
-648 LPPSCGRTGCNPLL
+648 FAPSCGRSGCTPLL
-662 ALSGLTTYDLYG
+662 ALSGLTTFDVYG
-674 SYQITESLK
+674 SYQITANMK
-683 LRFALRN
+683 LRFALKN
-690 LSDES
+690 LTDES
-695 YWNWASVQGKSA
+695 YWNWSSVQGKSA
-707 TDSNLDLFMEP
+707 SDANLDLFMEP
-718 GRNLSM
+718 GRNSSV
-724 GLKYDF
+724 GLKYEF

>member
-1 MKNYNTLKVLAL
+1 MNKIKFIRVLIL
-13 SLLINS
+13 GLVISLNQIL
-19 AFLNADEEV
+19 AEDDV

-48 VDSISLDDMETRMVS
+48 VDSISLEDLETRMVS
-63 DLSDMLDKTI
+63 DLGDMLDKTI

-111 DAYTGYGRD
+111 EAYTGYGRD

-159 FADYGENFFSVNA
+159 LAEFGQNYFSVNT
-172 SYDEDNEQTKVGFL
+172 SYDEDNEQTKVGLL
-186 AGRVGERLESMIQI
+186 AARVGESLESLIQI
-200 TGRELSQ
+200 TTRELSQ
-207 LELHDDATLEL
+207 VELHDDATQEL
-218 DPFDGEQTSILAK
+218 DPFDGEQLSVLAK
-231 FKLNLSDSVGIT
+231 FKLSLSDSVGLT
-243 LVLDSQEFEG
+243 LTLDSQEFEG
-253 DYIFN
+253 DYIFK
-258 SQAGP
+258 SQAGMSYFP
-263 TDFGRTG
+263 DVVS
-270 PGAIASNVLGV
+270 ASNVLGV

-296 NSNSFFDN
+296 NETSMFDN
-304 GSIRIY
+304 GSIRFY
-310 DQETD
+310 VQETD

-321 RSKLILTSR
+321 RSKTYFAAG
-330 PPAPT
+330 PPT
-335 SAYRDYQFNQSIDGI
+335 MVNAYRDYQFNQDIDGF
-350 SADFFKSIDN
+350 SADFFKSINN

-375 IDVERPR
+375 IEIQRPR

-388 LITRQVNT
+388 LMTGAVNT

-401 FYPNKTIPDTEIERQ
+401 YYPNKTIPDTEIERQ

-437 YDGYELTPIPDA
+437 YDGYELTPTPDD

-455 QSTNQLYFIDD
+455 QSTNELYFIDD
-466 SEVSMKLGFLRDLS
+466 SEVSMKLGFLRNLS
-480 DEVSFYA
+480 EEVSFYA

-512 AVGTSPGLQSEES
+512 AVGTSTGLQPEES
-525 EGYEIGFKGKTDNVS
+525 EGYEFGFKGATDNMS
-540 WTLSIYDNDY
+540 WTLSFYDNDY

-556 YIKGRNQQGITLY
+556 YITGSSPQGITLY
-569 EYGNMDEVEIKGVE
+569 EYGNLDEVEIKGVE
-583 FEMNADISENIQA
+583 FEMNADLSDNLQA
-596 SFGFSIPDG
+596 SLGFSVPDG
-605 TKNGEQLVSIDPEE
+605 NKNGEQLVSIDSEE
-619 AILGVVWNSDSG
+619 AILGLVWNSNSG
-631 KFKLSGYAN
+631 KLKLSGYAN
-640 FTAGSHDN
+640 ITAGSHDN
-648 LPPSCGRTGCNPLL
+648 LPPSCGRSGCNPLL
-662 ALSGLTTYDLYG
+662 ALPGTTTIDVYG
-674 SYQITESLK
+674 SYELTSNLK
-683 LRFALRN
+683 LRFAIRN
-690 LSDES
+690 LTDES
-695 YWNWASVQGKSA
+695 YWNWASVQGKSS
-707 TDSNLDLFMEP
+707 TDTNLDIFMEP
-718 GRNLSM
+718 GRNMSM

>member
-1 MKNYNTLKVLAL
+1 MKSSNSFKILAL
-13 SLLINS
+13 AL
-19 AFLNADEEV
+19 FLFLGNIYGEDEV

-34 SSKYPVPLEEVVGS
+34 SSKYPVPLQEVVGS
-48 VDSISLDDMETRMVS
+48 VDSISLENLETRMVS

-111 DAYTGYGRD
+111 EAYTGYGRD

-159 FADYGENFFSVNA
+159 LADFGENYFSVNT
-172 SYDEDNEQTKVGFL
+172 SYDEDNEQTKVGFM
-186 AGRVGERLESMIQI
+186 AARVGETIEGLIQV
-200 TGRELSQ
+200 TSRELSQ
-207 LELHDDATLEL
+207 LELHDDAILEL
-218 DPFDGEQTSILAK
+218 DPFDGEQLSVLAK
-231 FKLNLSDSVGIT
+231 FKFSLSESVDIT

-258 SQAGP
+258 SQAGMSYFP
-263 TDFGRTG
+263 QVTST
-270 PGAIASNVLGV
+270 SNVIGV

-296 NSNSFFDN
+296 NETALFDN
-304 GSIRIY
+304 GSIRFY
-310 DQETD
+310 AQETD

-321 RSKLILTSR
+321 RSKQIFGQG
-330 PPAPT
+330 PPSMVNAF
-335 SAYRDYQFNQSIDGI
+335 RDYQFNQEIDGF
-350 SADFFKSIDN
+350 SADFFKTINN

-365 NIVYGFEIEN
+365 NIVYGIEIEN
-375 IDVERPR
+375 IDVQRPR

-388 LITRQVNT
+388 LMTGAINT

-401 FYPNKTIPDTEIERQ
+401 YYPNKTIPDTEIERQ
-416 SFFFNDRLELN
+416 SFFFNDRLEIN
-427 EKTTIVFGAR
+427 DKTTLVFGAR
-437 YDGYELTPIPDA
+437 YDGYELTPVPDD

-466 SEVSMKLGFLRDLS
+466 SEVSIKFGFLRDLS
-480 DEVSFYA
+480 DQVSFYA

-512 AVGTSPGLQSEES
+512 AVGTSPGLQPEES
-525 EGYEIGFKGKTDNVS
+525 EGYEFGLKGATDNVS
-540 WTLSIYDNDY
+540 WTLSFYDNEYD
-550 ENFIDT
+550 NFIDT

-583 FEMNADISENIQA
+583 FEMKSDINENLQA

-619 AILGVVWNSDSG
+619 AILGLAWNSNSG
-631 KFKLSGYAN
+631 KLNLSGYAN

-648 LPPSCGRTGCNPLL
+648 LPPSCGRSGCNPLL
-662 ALSGLTTYDLYG
+662 TLSGLTTYDLYG
-674 SYQITESLK
+674 SYQITQNFK
-683 LRFALRN
+683 LRFAIRN
-690 LSDES
+690 LTDES
-695 YWNWASVQGKSA
+695 YWNWASVQGKSSTA
-707 TDSNLDLFMEP
+707 SDLDLFMEP
-718 GRNLSM
+718 GRNMSV

>member
-1 MKNYNTLKVLAL
+1 MNKIKIIIVLIL
-13 SLLINS
+13 GLVISLNQIL
-19 AFLNADEEV
+19 AEDDV

-48 VDSISLDDMETRMVS
+48 VDSISLEDLETRMVS
-63 DLSDMLDKTI
+63 DLGDMLDKTI

-111 DAYTGYGRD
+111 EAYTGYGRD

-159 FADYGENFFSVNA
+159 LAEFGQNYFSVNT
-172 SYDEDNEQTKVGFL
+172 SYDEDNEQTKVGLL
-186 AGRVGERLESMIQI
+186 AARVGESVESLIQI
-200 TGRELSQ
+200 TTRELSQ
-207 LELHDDATLEL
+207 VELHDDATQEL
-218 DPFDGEQTSILAK
+218 DPFDGEQLSVLAK
-231 FKLNLSDSVGIT
+231 FKLSLSDSVGLT
-243 LVLDSQEFEG
+243 LTLDSQEFEG
-253 DYIFN
+253 DYIFK
-258 SQAGP
+258 SQAGMSYFP
-263 TDFGRTG
+263 DVVS
-270 PGAIASNVLGV
+270 ASNVLGV

-296 NSNSFFDN
+296 NETSMFDN
-304 GSIRIY
+304 GSIRFY
-310 DQETD
+310 VQETD

-321 RSKLILTSR
+321 RSKTYFAAG
-330 PPAPT
+330 PPT
-335 SAYRDYQFNQSIDGI
+335 MVNAYRDYQFNQDIDGF
-350 SADFFKSIDN
+350 SADFFKSINN

-375 IDVERPR
+375 IEIQRPR

-388 LITRQVNT
+388 LMTGAVNT

-401 FYPNKTIPDTEIERQ
+401 YYPNKTIPDTEIERQ

-437 YDGYELTPIPDA
+437 YDGYELTPTPDD

-455 QSTNQLYFIDD
+455 QSTNELYFIDD
-466 SEVSMKLGFLRDLS
+466 SEVSMKLGFLRNLS
-480 DEVSFYA
+480 EEVSFYA

-512 AVGTSPGLQSEES
+512 AVGTSTGLQPEES
-525 EGYEIGFKGKTDNVS
+525 EGYEFGFKGATDNMS
-540 WTLSIYDNDY
+540 WTLSFYDNDY

-556 YIKGRNQQGITLY
+556 YITGSSPQGITLY
-569 EYGNMDEVEIKGVE
+569 EYGNLDEVEIKGVE
-583 FEMNADISENIQA
+583 FEMNADLSDNLQA
-596 SFGFSIPDG
+596 SLGFSVPDG
-605 TKNGEQLVSIDPEE
+605 NKNGEQLVSIDSEE
-619 AILGVVWNSDSG
+619 AILGLVWNSNSG
-631 KFKLSGYAN
+631 KLKLSGYAN
-640 FTAGSHDN
+640 ITAGSHDN
-648 LPPSCGRTGCNPLL
+648 LPPSCGRSGCNPLL
-662 ALSGLTTYDLYG
+662 ALPGTTTIDVYG
-674 SYQITESLK
+674 SYELTSNLK
-683 LRFALRN
+683 LRFAIRN
-690 LSDES
+690 LTDES
-695 YWNWASVQGKSA
+695 YWNWASVQGKSS
-707 TDSNLDLFMEP
+707 TDTNLDIFMEP
-718 GRNLSM
+718 GRNMSM

>member
-1 MKNYNTLKVLAL
+1 MNKIKFIRVLIL
-13 SLLINS
+13 GLVISLNQIL
-19 AFLNADEEV
+19 AEDDV

-48 VDSISLDDMETRMVS
+48 VDSISLEDLETRMVS
-63 DLSDMLDKTI
+63 DLGDMLDKTI

-111 DAYTGYGRD
+111 EAYTGYGRD

-159 FADYGENFFSVNA
+159 LAEFGQNYFSVNT
-172 SYDEDNEQTKVGFL
+172 SYDEDNEQTKVGLL
-186 AGRVGERLESMIQI
+186 AARVGESVESLIQI
-200 TGRELSQ
+200 TTRELSQ
-207 LELHDDATLEL
+207 VELHDDATQEL
-218 DPFDGEQTSILAK
+218 DPFDGEQLSVLAK
-231 FKLNLSDSVGIT
+231 FKLSLSDSVGLT
-243 LVLDSQEFEG
+243 LTLDSQEFEG
-253 DYIFN
+253 DYIFK
-258 SQAGP
+258 SQAGMSYFP
-263 TDFGRTG
+263 DVVS
-270 PGAIASNVLGV
+270 ASNVLGV

-296 NSNSFFDN
+296 NETSMFDN
-304 GSIRIY
+304 GSIRFY
-310 DQETD
+310 VQETD

-321 RSKLILTSR
+321 RSKTYFAAG
-330 PPAPT
+330 PPT
-335 SAYRDYQFNQSIDGI
+335 MVNAYRDYQFNQDIEGF
-350 SADFFKSIDN
+350 SADFFKSINN

-375 IDVERPR
+375 IEIQRPR

-388 LITRQVNT
+388 LMTGAVNT

-401 FYPNKTIPDTEIERQ
+401 YYPNKTIPDTEIERQ

-437 YDGYELTPIPDA
+437 YDGYELTPTPDD

-455 QSTNQLYFIDD
+455 QSTNELYFIDD
-466 SEVSMKLGFLRDLS
+466 SEVSMKLGFLRNLS
-480 DEVSFYA
+480 EEVSFYA

-512 AVGTSPGLQSEES
+512 AVGTSTGLQPEES
-525 EGYEIGFKGKTDNVS
+525 EGYEFGFKGATDNMS
-540 WTLSIYDNDY
+540 WTLSFYDNDY

-556 YIKGRNQQGITLY
+556 YITGSSPQGITLY
-569 EYGNMDEVEIKGVE
+569 EYGNLDEVEIKGVE
-583 FEMNADISENIQA
+583 FEMNADLSDNLQA
-596 SFGFSIPDG
+596 SLGFSVPDG
-605 TKNGEQLVSIDPEE
+605 NKNGEQLVSIDSEE
-619 AILGVVWNSDSG
+619 AILGLVWNSNSG
-631 KFKLSGYAN
+631 KLKLSGYAN
-640 FTAGSHDN
+640 ITAGSHDN
-648 LPPSCGRTGCNPLL
+648 LPPSCGRSGCNPLL
-662 ALSGLTTYDLYG
+662 ALPGTTTIDVYG
-674 SYQITESLK
+674 SYELTSNLK
-683 LRFALRN
+683 LRFAIRN
-690 LSDES
+690 LTDES
-695 YWNWASVQGKSA
+695 YWNWASVQGKSS
-707 TDSNLDLFMEP
+707 TDTNLDIFMEP
-718 GRNLSM
+718 GRNMSM

>member
-1 MKNYNTLKVLAL
+1 MNKIKIIIVLIL
-13 SLLINS
+13 GLVISLNQIL
-19 AFLNADEEV
+19 AEDDV

-48 VDSISLDDMETRMVS
+48 VDSISLEDLETRMVS
-63 DLSDMLDKTI
+63 DLGDMLDKTI

-111 DAYTGYGRD
+111 EAYTGYGRD

-159 FADYGENFFSVNA
+159 LAEFGQNYFSVNT
-172 SYDEDNEQTKVGFL
+172 SYDEDNEQTKVGLL
-186 AGRVGERLESMIQI
+186 AARVGESVESLIQI
-200 TGRELSQ
+200 TTRELSQ
-207 LELHDDATLEL
+207 VELHDDATQEL
-218 DPFDGEQTSILAK
+218 DPFDGEQLSVLAK
-231 FKLNLSDSVGIT
+231 FKLSLSDSVGLT
-243 LVLDSQEFEG
+243 LTLDSQEFEG
-253 DYIFN
+253 DYIFK
-258 SQAGP
+258 SQAGMSYFP
-263 TDFGRTG
+263 DVVS
-270 PGAIASNVLGV
+270 ASNVLGV

-296 NSNSFFDN
+296 NETSMFDN
-304 GSIRIY
+304 GSIRFY
-310 DQETD
+310 VQETD

-321 RSKLILTSR
+321 RSKTYFAAG
-330 PPAPT
+330 PPT
-335 SAYRDYQFNQSIDGI
+335 MVNAYRDYQFNQDIDGF
-350 SADFFKSIDN
+350 SADFFKSINN

-375 IDVERPR
+375 IEIQRPR

-388 LITRQVNT
+388 LMTGAVNT

-401 FYPNKTIPDTEIERQ
+401 YYPNKTIPDTEIERQ

-437 YDGYELTPIPDA
+437 YDGYELTPTPDD

-455 QSTNQLYFIDD
+455 QSTNELYFIDD
-466 SEVSMKLGFLRDLS
+466 SEVSMKLGFLRNLS
-480 DEVSFYA
+480 EEVSFYA

-512 AVGTSPGLQSEES
+512 AVGTSTGLQPEES
-525 EGYEIGFKGKTDNVS
+525 EGYEFGFKGATDNMS
-540 WTLSIYDNDY
+540 WTLSFYDNDY

-556 YIKGRNQQGITLY
+556 YIKGRSPQGITLY
-569 EYGNMDEVEIKGVE
+569 EYGNLDEVEIKGVE
-583 FEMNADISENIQA
+583 FEMNADLSDNLQA
-596 SFGFSIPDG
+596 SLGFSVPDG
-605 TKNGEQLVSIDPEE
+605 NKNGEQLVSIDSEE
-619 AILGVVWNSDSG
+619 AILGLVWNSNSG
-631 KFKLSGYAN
+631 KLKLSGYAN
-640 FTAGSHDN
+640 ITAGSHDN
-648 LPPSCGRTGCNPLL
+648 LPPSCGRSGCNPLL
-662 ALSGLTTYDLYG
+662 ALSGTTTIDVYG
-674 SYQITESLK
+674 SYELTSNLK
-683 LRFALRN
+683 LRFAIRN
-690 LSDES
+690 LTDES
-695 YWNWASVQGKSA
+695 YWNWSSVQGKSA
-707 TDSNLDLFMEP
+707 TDPNLDIFMEP
-718 GRNLSM
+718 GRNMSM

>member
-1 MKNYNTLKVLAL
+1 MNKIKFIRVLIL
-13 SLLINS
+13 GLVISLNQIL
-19 AFLNADEEV
+19 AEDDV

-48 VDSISLDDMETRMVS
+48 VDSISLEDLETRMVS
-63 DLSDMLDKTI
+63 DLGDMLDKTI

-111 DAYTGYGRD
+111 EAYTGYGRD

-159 FADYGENFFSVNA
+159 LAEFGQNYFSVNT
-172 SYDEDNEQTKVGFL
+172 SYDEDNEQTKVGLL
-186 AGRVGERLESMIQI
+186 AARVGESLESLIQI
-200 TGRELSQ
+200 TTRELSQ
-207 LELHDDATLEL
+207 VELHDDATQEL
-218 DPFDGEQTSILAK
+218 DPFDGEQLSVLAK
-231 FKLNLSDSVGIT
+231 FKLSLSDSVGLT
-243 LVLDSQEFEG
+243 LTLDSQEFEG
-253 DYIFN
+253 DYIFK
-258 SQAGP
+258 SQAGMSYFP
-263 TDFGRTG
+263 DVVS
-270 PGAIASNVLGV
+270 ASNVLGV

-296 NSNSFFDN
+296 NETSMFDN
-304 GSIRIY
+304 GSIRFY
-310 DQETD
+310 AQETD

-321 RSKLILTSR
+321 RSKTYFAAG
-330 PPAPT
+330 PPT
-335 SAYRDYQFNQSIDGI
+335 MVNAYRDYQFNQDIDGF
-350 SADFFKSIDN
+350 SADFFKSINN

-375 IDVERPR
+375 IEIQRPR

-388 LITRQVNT
+388 LMTGAVNT

-401 FYPNKTIPDTEIERQ
+401 YYPNKTIPDTEIERQ

-437 YDGYELTPIPDA
+437 YDGYELTPTPDD

-455 QSTNQLYFIDD
+455 QSTNELYFIDD
-466 SEVSMKLGFLRDLS
+466 SEVSMKLGFLRNLS
-480 DEVSFYA
+480 EEVSFYA

-512 AVGTSPGLQSEES
+512 AVGTSTGLQPEES
-525 EGYEIGFKGKTDNVS
+525 EGYEFGFKGATDNMS
-540 WTLSIYDNDY
+540 WTLSFYDNDY

-556 YIKGRNQQGITLY
+556 YIKGRSPQGITLY
-569 EYGNMDEVEIKGVE
+569 EYGNLDEVEIKGVE
-583 FEMNADISENIQA
+583 FEMNADLSDNLQA
-596 SFGFSIPDG
+596 SLGFSVPDG
-605 TKNGEQLVSIDPEE
+605 NKNGEQLVSIDSEE
-619 AILGVVWNSDSG
+619 AILGLVWNSNSG
-631 KFKLSGYAN
+631 KLKLSGYAN
-640 FTAGSHDN
+640 ITAGSHDN
-648 LPPSCGRTGCNPLL
+648 LPPSCGRSGCNPLL
-662 ALSGLTTYDLYG
+662 ALSGTTTIDVYG
-674 SYQITESLK
+674 SYELTSNLK
-683 LRFALRN
+683 LRFAIRN
-690 LSDES
+690 LTDES
-695 YWNWASVQGKSA
+695 YWNWASVQGKSS
-707 TDSNLDLFMEP
+707 TDTNLDIFMEP
-718 GRNLSM
+718 GRNMSM